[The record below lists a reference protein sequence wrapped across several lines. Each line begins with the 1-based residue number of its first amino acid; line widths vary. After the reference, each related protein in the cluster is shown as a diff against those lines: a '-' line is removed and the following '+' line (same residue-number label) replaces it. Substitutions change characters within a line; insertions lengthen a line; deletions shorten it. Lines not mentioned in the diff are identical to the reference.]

1 MSEIKIVDEL
11 KQELDNYI
19 KQQKELLDKEISNVI
34 ENNRKSS
41 KVTVAKKIIRAQREI
56 QNPKKKKPFI
66 KRIVEFL
73 KPKRNS
79 Q

>member
-1 MSEIKIVDEL
+1 MSEIKKVDEL

-34 ENNRKSS
+34 ENNRKTS

-56 QNPKKKKPFI
+56 QNPKKEKAIYQK
-66 KRIVEFL
+66 
-73 KPKRNS
+73 NS
-79 Q
+79 